1 MPPVILVHPSA
12 VAFKFVRPD
21 PSPETDVA
29 VNTPIIFVLPTILNF
44 YSITIDKYGPY
55 LTFLIFIIISSFIL
69 PHNFNTIIPS
79 TQQ

>member
-1 MPPVILVHPSA
+1 MSSLVTGIGIS
-12 VAFKFVRPD
+12 VLLL
-21 PSPETDVA
+21 
-29 VNTPIIFVLPTILNF
+29 FVLPTILNF

>member
-1 MPPVILVHPSA
+1 MSSLVTGIGIS
-12 VAFKFVRPD
+12 VLLL
-21 PSPETDVA
+21 
-29 VNTPIIFVLPTILNF
+29 FVLPTILNF
-44 YSITIDKYGPY
+44 YSIAIDKYGPY

>member
-1 MPPVILVHPSA
+1 MSSLVTGIGIS
-12 VAFKFVRPD
+12 VLLL
-21 PSPETDVA
+21 
-29 VNTPIIFVLPTILNF
+29 FVLPTILNF

-55 LTFLIFIIISSFIL
+55 LTFLIFIL